1 MRYIIE
7 LTGTNIPPKHQ
18 HLSPTTLPL
27 DVTYFYDIS
36 SHTYDGL

>member
-1 MRYIIE
+1 L

-36 SHTYDGL
+36 NAAYGSL